1 MPLQCFVS
9 FMLFLGGLSSRRSQ
23 TPDVSLLP
31 LRFKLSFLRTYVGGL
46 CVKEESDVFVEAFS
60 YICRLVNI
68 IRPKKMLYMA
78 IDGCAPRAK
87 MNQQRPGLGVWL
99 PLQFHPHQL
108 LDDGQY

>member
-1 MPLQCFVS
+1 MFGWAEQE
-9 FMLFLGGLSSRRSQ
+9 SQ
-23 TPDVSLLP
+23 TPDESLLP
-31 LRFKLSFLRTYVGGL
+31 SRFVKIGKVPELSFLRTRVGGL

-99 PLQFHPHQL
+99 PLQFQIT
-108 LDDGQY
+108 